1 LNRSDIMFTAGK
13 FSTNSDLVNSL
24 QSKGLLKTETI
35 IAAFRSVDRGAFFP
49 SELLRGDG
57 QVYDDK
63 PLKIGVVHQSAPHM
77 YACLCGL
84 LSFVLPRCAAVHASH
99 YMYAHILEL
108 LQVQPGHRVLNI
120 GSGTGYLRS
129 SLLFHSTSTSNP
141 VTFFC
146 RISVYFSLGSP
157 DLMAP
162 TMALSSINQTSSF
175 PSVRCRSISTSTTC
189 SSQ

>member
-1 LNRSDIMFTAGK
+1 MFTAGK

-77 YACLCGL
+77 YARA
-84 LSFVLPRCAAVHASH
+84 VLQFMLH
-99 YMYAHILEL
+99 
-108 LQVQPGHRVLNI
+108 
-120 GSGTGYLRS
+120 
-129 SLLFHSTSTSNP
+129 
-141 VTFFC
+141 
-146 RISVYFSLGSP
+146 
-157 DLMAP
+157 
-162 TMALSSINQTSSF
+162 
-175 PSVRCRSISTSTTC
+175 TTC
-189 SSQ
+189 TPIYSSCFKFNPGIVC